1 MFDCF
6 TRLTKP
12 PPRRDGPALGAIRSD
27 GGFVNGKLVRGLAT
41 GRSQHRWTARI
52 DRWLPVYENV
62 AAPFCMLRFGFYFIR
77 RSSALPQIRQA
88 VPKTKNPVR

>member
-1 MFDCF
+1 M
-6 TRLTKP
+6 
-12 PPRRDGPALGAIRSD
+12 LGAIRLY
-27 GGFVNGKLVRGLAT
+27 GGFVNGRLIRVLAT

-52 DRWLPVYENV
+52 NRWLPVYEN
-62 AAPFCMLRFGFYFIR
+62 AAAQFYMRGFGFYFIR